1 MKNILII
8 GGGAMGAAFT
18 IPCLEN
24 NNRVTITEPY
34 SKIFIKDLS
43 SKNKFHSALRIKL
56 PKRLKFRK
64 YSDKLL
70 REKFD
75 LIVIALSLSG
85 IDFIGKELK
94 RYKIKTPILVLTKG
108 LKYEKKRNRILT
120 ISQQLKNNF
129 NLKNISILKGPC
141 LAKELA
147 RKNQTSV
154 IIANKNINIAKKI
167 GKTIST
173 KYYIVEF
180 SRDIVGV
187 EVCSAIKNIYSMIIG
202 AGQSL
207 NASSNLFQKSII
219 EMNYL
224 TKYFKGKEETTLS
237 LAGVGDLYVSA
248 AGGRNSKM
256 GSYLGKGFTFKIA
269 KKRFMPN
276 DTVEGE
282 QLAREI
288 APFILKKINKKRI
301 PLMINLLNAIL
312 KNKKFKVSS

>member
-1 MKNILII
+1 MKKILVI
-8 GGGAMGAAFT
+8 GGGAMGSAFT

-34 SKIFIKDLS
+34 SKRFIKDLS
-43 SKNKFHSALRIKL
+43 SKNKFHSTLNIKL
-56 PKRLKFRK
+56 PKKLKFRK
-64 YSDKLL
+64 FSKDLFKD
-70 REKFD
+70 KFD

-85 IDFIGKELK
+85 IDFIGRELK
-94 RYKIKTPILVLTKG
+94 NFRIKTPILVLTKG
-108 LKYEKKRNRILT
+108 LKYEKKNSKILT
-120 ISQQLKNNF
+120 ISEQLKKNY
-129 NLKNISILKGPC
+129 KEMNISILKGPC

-154 IIANKNINIAKKI
+154 IVANKNINIAKQI
-167 GKTIST
+167 GKMIST
-173 KYYIVEF
+173 KYYLTEF
-180 SRDIVGV
+180 SKDIIGV

-207 NASSNLFQKSII
+207 NTSSNLFQKSLI
-219 EMNYL
+219 EMRYL
-224 TKYFKGKEETTLS
+224 TKYFKGKEETTLG

-256 GSYLGKGFTFKIA
+256 GSYLGKGFTFKTA
-269 KKRFMPN
+269 KKRFMSK

-288 APFILKKINKKRI
+288 APFIFKKINKKKI
-301 PLMINLLNAIL
+301 PLMINLLRAIL
-312 KNKKFKVSS
+312 NNKKLKIS

>member
-108 LKYEKKRNRILT
+108 LKYEKKRTRILT

-173 KYYIVEF
+173 KYYIIEF